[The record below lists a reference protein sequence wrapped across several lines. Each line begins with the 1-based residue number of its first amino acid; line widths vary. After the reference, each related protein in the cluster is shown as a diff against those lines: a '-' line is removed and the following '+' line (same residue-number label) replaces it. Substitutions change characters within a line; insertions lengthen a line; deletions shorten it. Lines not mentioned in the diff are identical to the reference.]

1 MNEKIFIHVDMNAFF
16 ASIEQRDFPELL
28 GMPVAVTN
36 GKHGSCIITSSYEA
50 RAFGVKTGMKLY
62 EGKKICPHLIQ
73 RPSRPNV
80 YTATSTNIMNILQT
94 ITPDIQ
100 IYSVDEAFLELTNC
114 MRIYKRIDTI
124 IYKIKDLIYSSENLK
139 CSIGVSYSKSL
150 AKFASKLKKPDGI
163 TIINKKNFH
172 SYLDN
177 MPVNKLCGV
186 SKGITEF
193 LNRHGV
199 YKCVDMKKIPI
210 SILSNRFGNIGKKIW
225 LMANGNDFEGL
236 TLDPIH
242 PKSLGHG
249 KVLMPNTKNRYLV
262 KKILLRMSVKL
273 SKRLR
278 KSGYES
284 KRFLVNIKIK
294 AGWIQKKINLGY
306 ATSNQSDIFKFCRQ
320 YLDML
325 DKGIGIYQVQVTA
338 INPIQKNIQP
348 DFFDQQAKHNNHLSV
363 VDYINEKFGS
373 DIVRPARLK
382 SAIYDSPDVIAP
394 AWRPNGYRKSV

>member
-36 GKHGSCIITSSYEA
+36 GRHGSCIITSSYEA

-80 YTATSTNIMNILQT
+80 YAATSTNIMNILQT

-163 TIINKKNFH
+163 TIINKKTF
-172 SYLDN
+172 
-177 MPVNKLCGV
+177 
-186 SKGITEF
+186 
-193 LNRHGV
+193 
-199 YKCVDMKKIPI
+199 
-210 SILSNRFGNIGKKIW
+210 
-225 LMANGNDFEGL
+225 
-236 TLDPIH
+236 
-242 PKSLGHG
+242 
-249 KVLMPNTKNRYLV
+249 
-262 KKILLRMSVKL
+262 
-273 SKRLR
+273 
-278 KSGYES
+278 
-284 KRFLVNIKIK
+284 
-294 AGWIQKKINLGY
+294 
-306 ATSNQSDIFKFCRQ
+306 
-320 YLDML
+320 
-325 DKGIGIYQVQVTA
+325 
-338 INPIQKNIQP
+338 
-348 DFFDQQAKHNNHLSV
+348 
-363 VDYINEKFGS
+363 
-373 DIVRPARLK
+373 IV
-382 SAIYDSPDVIAP
+382 I
-394 AWRPNGYRKSV
+394 